1 MEPTLSLRDSSD
13 PSFVGESQAGAV
25 ILVDLDHW
33 SAPWYKEIPQIRDQL
48 LIVAQFLGILSQQ
61 GGVIGSLPTLSQ
73 SLHVCFLREAD

>member
-1 MEPTLSLRDSSD
+1 MLSLRDSSD

-25 ILVDLDHW
+25 ILVALDRW
-33 SAPWYKEIPQIRDQL
+33 SSPWYKEIPQMLADQL
-48 LIVAQFLGILSQQ
+48 LIVAQFLGILSQE